1 MNSVFGSH
9 HPLNYQQRYTRKR
22 VALTI
27 LDLQILRGV
36 IAMLR
41 KCALVLSATF
51 MSTVS
56 QGADVSEASSKN
68 TYSVTLENLQSGEKS
83 KITVSG
89 PADSEDSQTKDLTER
104 LARDAFNGDTSKQ
117 LEKKESSKNSYAT
130 KSDYFQNIDGSVNSK
145 FLLPK
150 DYVYVLP
157 GYSNGPPGVK
167 ASIPGYSMNLL
178 NGLAE
183 ENTKLREVIKLQ
195 EDQIKLLQ
203 DELSSLQGKSK

>member
-1 MNSVFGSH
+1 
-9 HPLNYQQRYTRKR
+9 
-22 VALTI
+22 
-27 LDLQILRGV
+27 
-36 IAMLR
+36 MLR
-41 KCALVLSATF
+41 KCVILLSATF
-51 MSTVS
+51 MSTVT
-56 QGADVSEASSKN
+56 QGADVSVGSSKN

-89 PADSEDSQTKDLTER
+89 PADSEDSQTKDLAER
-104 LARDAFNGDTSKQ
+104 LARDAFNGDASKQ
-117 LEKKESSKNSYAT
+117 LKKTETEKKSYAS
-130 KSDYFQNIDGSVNSK
+130 KSDYLQNIDGSITSK

-157 GYSNGPPGVK
+157 GYSNGPSGAK
-167 ASIPGYSMNLL
+167 ASIPGYSRNIL

-203 DELSSLQGKSK
+203 DELSSMQEKSK